1 MRLVPIEQKHIDEG
15 LPLECSECPIALALV
30 DVGFEVENL
39 HRSEA
44 IVDERWRAVAVGLAC
59 WMYDFDTDSDFR
71 AETKPFTVVLD
82 RKWMGTLSE
91 WQERERKPV
100 TAASGPIATE
110 LSSVRYTDRGIEMV
124 LTAPPQLIDAEIRFK

>member
-1 MRLVPIEQKHIDEG
+1 MRLVPVEQKHIDEG

-30 DVGFEVENL
+30 NAGFEDINL

-44 IVDERWRAVAVGLAC
+44 IVDERWRAVAKDLAC

-82 RKWMGTLSE
+82 RKWLGTLSE

-100 TAASGPIATE
+100 MAAPDSIATE
-110 LSSVRYTDRGIEMV
+110 VSAIRYTDHGIEMV
-124 LTAPPQLIDAEIRFK
+124 LTAPRRV